1 MAEESREVNSCEL
14 SSSLF
19 IAAYKLFFKRAPETK
34 ALFQRLFSD
43 IMQQGNDAHL
53 KQRAIFL
60 YRLMQTDLVKAQEFA
75 LSDTGSFEEFFE
87 DKNDEVRERL
97 FQEFNSLSVVYGKPS
112 ERFLKET
119 ELKHSL
125 AAEKKYYPERKRKG
139 KLRTGATG
147 EVEGDAATEADATP
161 AEPSAQADA

>member
-14 SSSLF
+14 SSALF

-60 YRLMQTDLVKAQEFA
+60 YRLMQTDLVKA
-75 LSDTGSFEEFFE
+75 
-87 DKNDEVRERL
+87 
-97 FQEFNSLSVVYGKPS
+97 
-112 ERFLKET
+112 
-119 ELKHSL
+119 
-125 AAEKKYYPERKRKG
+125 
-139 KLRTGATG
+139 
-147 EVEGDAATEADATP
+147 
-161 AEPSAQADA
+161 